1 MGANSPAMTR
11 ESKETLMCRPSQR
24 SKVACVCVAEFM
36 EQYIYPHEAS
46 TSAKSTRRRTAGM
59 NELKAKSKV
68 AGLCNMLQRHYPNP
82 LTNLEYAPVCEI
94 MGCLPIRPSASTACA
109 RYREHGNA
117 DPLRNRR
124 AS

>member
-1 MGANSPAMTR
+1 MTR

-24 SKVACVCVAEFM
+24 SKEACRRVAEFM

-46 TSAKSTRRRTAGM
+46 TSARSTSRRTAAM
-59 NELKAKSKV
+59 NEFKAKSKV

-94 MGCLPIRPSASTACA
+94 MVRLPIGPECFNCLAPDTGAWKR
-109 RYREHGNA
+109 
-117 DPLRNRR
+117 
-124 AS
+124 

>member
-1 MGANSPAMTR
+1 MTR

-24 SKVACVCVAEFM
+24 SKEACRRVAEFM

-68 AGLCNMLQRHYPNP
+68 AGLCNMFLPKRHYPNP
-82 LTNLEYAPVCEI
+82 LTNLE
-94 MGCLPIRPSASTACA
+94 
-109 RYREHGNA
+109 
-117 DPLRNRR
+117 
-124 AS
+124 